1 MSYIRL
7 VFTLDLFGDTTENMT
22 DRPLRRQP
30 LYSQIRQL
38 LQRRIGDGEW
48 QENDALPSEWELA
61 AELGASQG
69 TVRKAL
75 SELVADGL
83 LYREQGKG
91 TFVAPAPSEWGDGL
105 MLTPGLFNEQPD
117 DLARE
122 FLGISRG
129 NASDDMAAALRMR
142 RAAPLLRVRQ
152 LWRWH
157 GIPVAVDEAF
167 LPADEFDGLDARWL
181 RGSSGVYQAL
191 QQRFGIRLKV
201 LCEQFRAVMLPRE
214 ESALLGVTGMVAEVP
229 ALSLV
234 RISGSMD
241 GAPLEWRQRY
251 CLTHNWAYTAR
262 RA

>member
-1 MSYIRL
+1 
-7 VFTLDLFGDTTENMT
+7 
-22 DRPLRRQP
+22 
-30 LYSQIRQL
+30 
-38 LQRRIGDGEW
+38 
-48 QENDALPSEWELA
+48 
-61 AELGASQG
+61 
-69 TVRKAL
+69 
-75 SELVADGL
+75 
-83 LYREQGKG
+83 
-91 TFVAPAPSEWGDGL
+91 
-105 MLTPGLFNEQPD
+105 
-117 DLARE
+117 
-122 FLGISRG
+122 
-129 NASDDMAAALRMR
+129 MR

-251 CLTHNWAYTAR
+251 CLTHNCLYRPPSLKR
-262 RA
+262 RAFEAVSPDWRAAKTGRGRSSFARIPGHIAPRYSWCGMSGNDGHPAITTTEPLKRAVSKRTVCCVTSWF